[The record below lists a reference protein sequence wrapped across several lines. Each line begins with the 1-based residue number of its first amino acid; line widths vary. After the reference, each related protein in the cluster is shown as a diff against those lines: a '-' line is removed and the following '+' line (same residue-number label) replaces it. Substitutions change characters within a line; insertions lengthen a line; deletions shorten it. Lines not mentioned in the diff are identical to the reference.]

1 MFRHRYKAHW
11 KWMCFPL
18 YCMKPA
24 YLTLTTTSYMK
35 IGDCPLIAHVLSEP
49 LLTLHFGKSYKT
61 VADSGRGIRSHSGTG
76 DHYGIGG
83 HSGTGP
89 FRDRGSFLGSGHSRD
104 RGSFRDRAIPWV
116 GDHSGNRA
124 IPRSGA
130 IPGSGAIPPRLYSLT
145 KKLAANKFEG
155 YGGEV

>member
-1 MFRHRYKAHW
+1 MLCLDIGTRRIESE
-11 KWMCFPL
+11 CFPS

-76 DHYGIGG
+76 GHYGIGG
-83 HSGTGP
+83 YSGT
-89 FRDRGSFLGSGHSRD
+89 
-104 RGSFRDRAIPWV
+104 
-116 GDHSGNRA
+116 
-124 IPRSGA
+124 GA
-130 IPGSGAIPPRLYSLT
+130 IPGSGVIPGIGPFPGSGVIPGSGHSLGRGP
-145 KKLAANKFEG
+145 FQEPG
-155 YGGEV
+155 HSEIGGHSGIGGHSASSVLSHKEIGCKQI